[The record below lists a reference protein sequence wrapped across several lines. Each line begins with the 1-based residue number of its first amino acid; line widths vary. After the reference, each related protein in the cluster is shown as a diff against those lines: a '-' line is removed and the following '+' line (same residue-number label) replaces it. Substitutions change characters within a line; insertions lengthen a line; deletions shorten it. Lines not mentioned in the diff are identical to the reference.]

1 MYSITLYCS
10 DPACDAIFEAEGSLD
25 ALAAAI
31 CPFCGCMLAEM
42 TCSPCGEE
50 DETELQ
56 ELELWTVLEPSGR
69 RLRQR
74 RRSKKR
80 LQKAA

>member
-1 MYSITLYCS
+1 MYTITLYCS

-50 DETELQ
+50 DETESQ